1 MKNMKLTPAKQAAIL
16 EIELA
21 KELEWQ
27 ATLYKRYNNNMNR
40 LNDKIK
46 EGFQDTSE
54 GSELQ
59 RVLSLSVTL
68 QAQLNLSEQDIKDIQ
83 KEMQELPRVTE

>member
-40 LNDKIK
+40 LNDKIR

-59 RVLSLSVTL
+59 KVLSLSVTL

>member
-68 QAQLNLSEQDIKDIQ
+68 HAQLNLSEQDIKDIQ
-83 KEMQELPRVTE
+83 KEMQELQRVAD

>member
-27 ATLYKRYNNNMNR
+27 STLYKRYNNNMNR

-46 EGFQDTSE
+46 EGFQSTDE

-83 KEMQELPRVTE
+83 KEMQELQRVAD

>member
-46 EGFQDTSE
+46 EGFQDTRE

-59 RVLSLSVTL
+59 RILSLSITL
-68 QAQLNLSEQDIKDIQ
+68 QAQLSLSEQDIKDIQ

>member
-68 QAQLNLSEQDIKDIQ
+68 QAQLNLAEQDIKDIQ

>member
-1 MKNMKLTPAKQAAIL
+1 MKNTKPTPAMKATIL
-16 EIELA
+16 ERELS

-27 ATLYKRYNNNMNR
+27 ATLHKRYNNNMNR

-46 EGFQDTSE
+46 EGFHNTSE

-83 KEMQELPRVTE
+83 KEMQELQRVTE

>member
-46 EGFQDTSE
+46 EGFQDTRE

-59 RVLSLSVTL
+59 RILSLSVTL
-68 QAQLNLSEQDIKDIQ
+68 QAQLSLSEQDIKDIQ